1 MENGGLYNAEE
12 RMCEAHLL
20 FIAPYSTRAYT
31 VSIRRGAHVD
41 IQAIEKLIKESK
53 STLQEDIKEL
63 ANGAVTFDTWQPPE
77 GTPPEYD
84 AFFRHLRVPCLTSE
98 RNLPNLL
105 VHQLGFYAAQEDV
118 GQRIEGIFSQTF
130 M

>member
-1 MENGGLYNAEE
+1 MYD
-12 RMCEAHLL
+12 AHPL
-20 FIAPYSTRAYT
+20 FIAPYSICAYK
-31 VSIRRGAHVD
+31 VSIRRAAHVD
-41 IQAIEKLIKESK
+41 IQAIEKLIKDFK
-53 STLQEDIKEL
+53 SALQEDLKEL
-63 ANGAVTFDTWQPPE
+63 VNGSVTFDTWQPPE

-84 AFFRHLRVPCLTSE
+84 AFFRNLHVPCITSE